1 MAIHQ
6 ISVFLENR
14 AGQLAEITALLAGN
28 GIDLRAINIAETSD
42 YGVLRLI
49 TSHELEACRVLRENG
64 FIFSSSEV
72 VAVGVP
78 DEPGGLSRLLKIL
91 AEKQI
96 DVQYMYS
103 IFGQPNGMAYMILRV
118 AAPAEA
124 SSLLCAN
131 GMHLADAAE
140 LGIVSSDQERQ
151 E

>member
-6 ISVFLENR
+6 ISIFLENR
-14 AGQLAEITALLAGN
+14 AGQLAEITQLLAKN
-28 GIDLRAINIAETSD
+28 GVDLRAINIAETSD

-49 TSHELEACRVLRENG
+49 ASHEPDTCRVLRENG
-64 FIFSSSEV
+64 FIISSSEV

-78 DEPGGLSRLLKIL
+78 DEPGGLSRLLQIL

-96 DVQYMYS
+96 DIQYMYS

-118 AAPAEA
+118 AAPAAA
-124 SSLLCAN
+124 SSLLRAN
-131 GMHLADAAE
+131 GMHLAGAVE

>member
-42 YGVLRLI
+42 YGVLR
-49 TSHELEACRVLRENG
+49 ENG
-64 FIFSSSEV
+64 FIFSSGEV

-78 DEPGGLSRLLKIL
+78 DEPGGLNRLLQIL

-124 SSLLCAN
+124 SALLRAN
-131 GMHLADAAE
+131 DMHLAGAAE